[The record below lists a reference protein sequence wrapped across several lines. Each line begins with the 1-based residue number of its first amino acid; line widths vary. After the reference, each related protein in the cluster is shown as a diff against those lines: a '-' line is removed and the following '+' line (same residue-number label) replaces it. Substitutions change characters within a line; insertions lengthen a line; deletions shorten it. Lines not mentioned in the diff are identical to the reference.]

1 MNDMHCP
8 YCDNHDSAVLA
19 QNEFGMILP
28 EPQSLSKGHCVII
41 PIRHVSSFFEIT
53 DKERKSLMSLLE
65 QARNELNLIH
75 QPAGFHIGFNDG
87 KAFGTQAQH
96 LHIHVIPYYDN
107 QDLVLDQRWGKS
119 AQL

>member
-1 MNDMHCP
+1 
-8 YCDNHDSAVLA
+8 
-19 QNEFGMILP
+19 
-28 EPQSLSKGHCVII
+28 
-41 PIRHVSSFFEIT
+41 
-53 DKERKSLMSLLE
+53 
-65 QARNELNLIH
+65 LNLIH

-87 KAFGTQAQH
+87 NAFGTQAQH